1 MPTDRQL
8 KGDTTMTT
16 TGKVLLSAVI
26 CLCTAAQALAAHHDR
41 THKDGQSPQP
51 GVYASSSNCS
61 ASKQTN
67 PSRMQPGETAIM
79 IQDRFYRESVGV
91 PFDNGE
97 CW

>member
-1 MPTDRQL
+1 MPTDHQL

-16 TGKVLLSAVI
+16 TRKVLLSAVI
-26 CLCTAAQALAAHHDR
+26 CLCTAAQALAHNDR
-41 THKDGQSPQP
+41 TNTGGQSHEPAA
-51 GVYASSSNCS
+51 YAMSSNCS
-61 ASKQTN
+61 SSKRIN
-67 PSRMQPGETAIM
+67 PARVQPGETAIM